1 MIFKKKK
8 NLKNKPILYIYIY
21 LKNLYQLNLQH
32 YSMGDQ
38 MGLLLAESISGLP
51 FIQSINISDNKL
63 TDVSLGPIL
72 TSIMSINNLLNLDLS
87 ENITGPIFAK
97 LLAEYLAKPSCSL
110 IKLTLKNAGYS
121 INMNINMF
129 KQYSLLYLTEFL

>member
-1 MIFKKKK
+1 
-8 NLKNKPILYIYIY
+8 
-21 LKNLYQLNLQH
+21 
-32 YSMGDQ
+32 

-63 TDVSLGPIL
+63 SDVSLGPIL
-72 TSIMSINNLLNLDLS
+72 TSIMSINNLLNLDVS

-110 IKLTLKNAGYS
+110 IKLTLKNAGYL
-121 INMNINMF
+121 ININMF
-129 KQYSLLYLTEFL
+129 NQYSLVYPYSASLKFQKQNKKKRC